1 MARVCNNC
9 GTKYDDNMM
18 NCPNCGAP
26 APQMNQQPKGGQP
39 QYQQPVQPQE
49 PKAEFV
55 NRNDGVQSSRLHVDD
70 AYIPPFLRKY
80 RDNK

>member
-1 MARVCNNC
+1 MSEIPQN
-9 GTKYDDNMM
+9 
-18 NCPNCGAP
+18 
-26 APQMNQQPKGGQP
+26 QMNQQQP
-39 QYQQPVQPQE
+39 QYQQPQQAYQQPAQPQYQQSVQ

-55 NRNDGVQSSRLHVDD
+55 TRPDGVQSSRLHVDD